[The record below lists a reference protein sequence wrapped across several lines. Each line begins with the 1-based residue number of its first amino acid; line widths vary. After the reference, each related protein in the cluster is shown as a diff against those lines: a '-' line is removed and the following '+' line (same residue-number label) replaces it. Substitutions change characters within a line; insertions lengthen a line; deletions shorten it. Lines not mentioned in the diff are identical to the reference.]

1 LFGITPSLESTSL
14 LAEVLDEL
22 AELGAGLL
30 ADLVLRRAHDGLE
43 DGEELA
49 GEALDGGLLGLEHG
63 DDHVE
68 DGLVLAEVV
77 PEREELDKTRQD
89 LGKRNGLG
97 VSLDHAGQAAGG
109 VVDKTSAGVVG
120 GLGAVHVKNGLEDL
134 EDGTVVVDDV
144 LVGAVGAE
152 KTSTEGG
159 VGLGLRILVLQA
171 LGEDGHEALGVR
183 GAATLHGLNAVGHGA
198 NGSGAL
204 ETLLG
209 RGILEDEG
217 LEHLPELTE
226 LLAKGDSEASDDLKG
241 GLDNEPVVLGGL
253 LGGDLEVLE
262 VVLVGL
268 ARVLLLEDEAE
279 VGGNLLERS
288 RAGGTTG
295 SKDGRATKLK
305 SGGNVAVDLGDNTP
319 IRLLA
324 CIPCDN
330 VLFKQWMQVA

>member
-1 LFGITPSLESTSL
+1 LESTSL

-109 VVDKTSAGVVG
+109 IVDKTSAGVVG
-120 GLGAVHVKNGLEDL
+120 GLGAVNVKYGLKDL
-134 EDGTVVVDDV
+134 EDRAVVVHDV
-144 LVGAVGAE
+144 LVSAVGAE
-152 KTSTEGG
+152 KTSTEGS
-159 VGLGLRILVLQA
+159 VGLGLRVFILQA
-171 LGEDGHEALGVR
+171 LGKDGHEALGVR
-183 GAATLHGLNAVGHGA
+183 SAATLHGLNAVGHGA
-198 NGSGAL
+198 NGSGTL

-209 RGILEDEG
+209 RGVLEDEG

-226 LLAKGDSEASDDLKG
+226 LFAKGDSEASDDLKG
-241 GLDNEPVVLGGL
+241 GLDNEPVVLSGL
-253 LGGDLEVLE
+253 LGRDLEVLE

-288 RAGGTTG
+288 RAGGTAG
-295 SKDGRATKLK
+295 SKDGRATKLE
-305 SGGNVAVDLGDNTP
+305 SGGNIAVDLSDNTP
-319 IRLLA
+319 IWLLA
-324 CIPCDN
+324 CVPCDN